1 MANIVQQGLNYCAV
15 LDYTICNILWAKG
28 MVQTGC
34 LFSGKIQTVPRS
46 WKNMLSCSELFK
58 VPRKCL
64 AIQKYNGKVEKSI
77 FL

>member
-1 MANIVQQGLNYCAV
+1 
-15 LDYTICNILWAKG
+15 

>member
-1 MANIVQQGLNYCAV
+1 MEHLTPVPFFEISKNPLEGTL
-15 LDYTICNILWAKG
+15 G

-34 LFSGKIQTVPRS
+34 LFSGKIETVPRS